1 MWALDDGKR
10 HPELIKSQALKLIS
24 NSAWVWGY
32 AAIARRSP
40 ELAEA
45 TVNWLKEI
53 HESTNAPWADFTP
66 DQRTWWQFHVPPPP
80 WLQVDER
87 SDSTRLSALYEA
99 LNIDL
104 RPGVTSNDDDLAD
117 RQAEAVLHVEEKFHE
132 QMERVTALLPGK
144 LTPVSELRGERWK
157 LWKTNRIQAA
167 TRFIVQL
174 APLVSGFAPAREADK
189 GYRNT
194 RDLREAKKRG
204 GTGGRHAQATG
215 TKTPWAVKVDSD
227 DTLLAPLTAPGPTA
241 EEKADATQLLCE
253 ARERWGASGE
263 KLLQAIL
270 QNATMEEAAA
280 EAGIS
285 ESSAY
290 RRLATLR
297 HGGPK

>member
-117 RQAEAVLHVEEKFHE
+117 LRAEAVLHVEEKFHE
-132 QMERVTALLPGK
+132 QMERVAALLPGK
-144 LTPVSELRGERWK
+144 LRLISELRGERWK

-297 HGGPK
+297 RGGPK